1 LSDPRGGNM
10 KGMVILSHG
19 LESGPQ
25 ATKVGALAEVCAD
38 VGWDSVRPDYRAI
51 DARRDPMAIDERIA
65 QVLAHAPG
73 DGRLVF
79 AGSSM
84 GAFVSGFASLQR
96 ACDGL
101 FLLALPTAV
110 KGYPRV
116 FAAAAVPTT
125 LVHGWN
131 DEICP
136 VDAAIAF
143 ARERGARL
151 HLVADDHR
159 LSAHVDFC
167 AAMFRHF
174 LADLG

>member
-1 LSDPRGGNM
+1 M
-10 KGMVILSHG
+10 KGTVILSHG

-25 ATKVGALAEVCAD
+25 ATKVSALADVCAD
-38 VGWDSVRPDYRAI
+38 LGWDSIRPDYRAI

-65 QVLAHAPG
+65 QLLAHAPR
-73 DGRLVF
+73 DGRLVL

-84 GAFVSGFASLQR
+84 GAFVSGFASLQ
-96 ACDGL
+96 CTCEGL
-101 FLLALPTAV
+101 FLLALPTV
-110 KGYPRV
+110 VRGYPRA
-116 FAAAAVPTT
+116 FDAAAVPTM

-131 DEICP
+131 DGICP

-143 ARERGARL
+143 ARERDAPL

-167 AAMFRHF
+167 AAMFRRF
-174 LADLG
+174 LADLD